1 MMKKKKHYTGLIP
14 GITAAAAVVPILCIF
29 LLSWFPEEQI
39 LLLKEAASR
48 NDPAGMTAVLTDI
61 TKLTAEQ
68 YKNVLIASPDYLF
81 RFWNSVKLV
90 LPITVLQMVISVSVS
105 YGIMLC
111 GKRTGDV
118 LLLLYLLLML
128 TPVQAAVVPNY
139 FAIKSLH
146 LLGTDYAIWL
156 PGIFSPFPV
165 YLLTKTMRKIPK
177 EVIEAARTDG
187 AGQWKVLTRIVI
199 PQSKGQIIS
208 LGLLVLAEY
217 WNMVELPLIMY
228 TNPLDYP
235 LSVYLSRIRED
246 AFGLS
251 FAASVIYL
259 IPILLLVIYA
269 MDDLKEGISVSSL

>member
-1 MMKKKKHYTGLIP
+1 MKKKKHYPGLIP
-14 GITAAAAVVPILCIF
+14 GITAAAAVIPILCI
-29 LLSWFPEEQI
+29 LLFSWFPEEQI

-48 NDPAGMTAVLTDI
+48 NDPAGMAAVLTDL

-68 YKNVLIASPDYLF
+68 YRNILIASPDYLF

-90 LPITVLQMVISVSVS
+90 LPITVLQMIISVSVS

-111 GKRTGDV
+111 RKRTGDV

-139 FAIKSLH
+139 FAIKRLH
-146 LLGTDYAIWL
+146 LLGTDFAIWL

-199 PQSKGQIIS
+199 PQSKGPIIA

-228 TNPLDYP
+228 TNPSDYP

>member
-1 MMKKKKHYTGLIP
+1 M
-14 GITAAAAVVPILCIF
+14 
-29 LLSWFPEEQI
+29 
-39 LLLKEAASR
+39 
-48 NDPAGMTAVLTDI
+48 
-61 TKLTAEQ
+61 
-68 YKNVLIASPDYLF
+68 
-81 RFWNSVKLV
+81 
-90 LPITVLQMVISVSVS
+90 
-105 YGIMLC
+105 
-111 GKRTGDV
+111 
-118 LLLLYLLLML
+118 

>member
-1 MMKKKKHYTGLIP
+1 MKKKKHYPGLIP
-14 GITAAAAVVPILCIF
+14 GITAAAAVIPILCI
-29 LLSWFPEEQI
+29 LLFSWFPEEQI

-48 NDPAGMTAVLTDI
+48 NDPAGMAAVLTDL

-68 YKNVLIASPDYLF
+68 YRNILIASPDYLF

-90 LPITVLQMVISVSVS
+90 LPITVLQMIISVSVS

-111 GKRTGDV
+111 RKRTGDV

-139 FAIKSLH
+139 FAIKKLH

-199 PQSKGQIIS
+199 PQAKGPIIA

-228 TNPLDYP
+228 TNPSDYP

>member
-1 MMKKKKHYTGLIP
+1 MKKKKHYPGLIP
-14 GITAAAAVVPILCIF
+14 GIAAAAAVIPILCI
-29 LLSWFPEEQI
+29 LLFSWFPEEQI

-48 NDPAGMTAVLTDI
+48 NDPAGMAAVLTDL

-68 YKNVLIASPDYLF
+68 YRNILIASPDYLF

-90 LPITVLQMVISVSVS
+90 LPITVLQMIISVSVS

-111 GKRTGDV
+111 RKRTGDV

-139 FAIKSLH
+139 FAIKRLH

-199 PQSKGQIIS
+199 PQSKGPIIA

-228 TNPLDYP
+228 TNPSDYP

>member
-1 MMKKKKHYTGLIP
+1 
-14 GITAAAAVVPILCIF
+14 
-29 LLSWFPEEQI
+29 
-39 LLLKEAASR
+39 
-48 NDPAGMTAVLTDI
+48 
-61 TKLTAEQ
+61 
-68 YKNVLIASPDYLF
+68 
-81 RFWNSVKLV
+81 
-90 LPITVLQMVISVSVS
+90 
-105 YGIMLC
+105 MLC
-111 GKRTGDV
+111 RKRTGDV

-139 FAIKSLH
+139 FAIKKLH

-199 PQSKGQIIS
+199 PQAKGPIIA

-228 TNPLDYP
+228 TNPSDYP